1 MTKNNSYQL
10 QLVKAF
16 RAGEISRQ
24 QFIKQFSDW
33 QKTNGMNFDCKG
45 TADKN
50 GTFVTY
56 RGVTA
61 KIENGVLCW
70 KQNKAAN
77 LFTFQ
82 RQVDYAIN
90 AELQSFTNACYYSG
104 KAYDAS
110 RANDHEARAG
120 FQQKQNFFIKQA
132 EKWAALWN

>member
-1 MTKNNSYQL
+1 MIKNNPYPL
-10 QLVKAF
+10 QLVQTF
-16 RAGEISRQ
+16 RAGKISRQ

-33 QKTNGMNFDCKG
+33 QKSNDMIFDCKG

-50 GTFVTY
+50 GTYITY
-56 RGVTA
+56 RGITA

-82 RQVDYAIN
+82 RQVDYAFN
-90 AELQSFTNACYYSG
+90 QEFNNFKNACFYAG
-104 KAYDAS
+104 EAYE
-110 RANDHEARAG
+110 ANRRGDTDRRGEM
-120 FQQKQNFFIKQA
+120 QQKQIFFIKQA